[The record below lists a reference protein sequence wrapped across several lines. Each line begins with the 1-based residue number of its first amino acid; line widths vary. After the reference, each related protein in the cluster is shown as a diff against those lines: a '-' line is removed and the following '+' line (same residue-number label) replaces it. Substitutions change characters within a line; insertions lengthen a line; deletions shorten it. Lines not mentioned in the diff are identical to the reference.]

1 MAGAACLRTGK
12 LTLSS
17 ETAYSDKVFVELLD
31 AGLAELP
38 AQGKATAVNHFLT
51 QACGRE
57 TTLAELGL
65 TLPDRMP

>member
-1 MAGAACLRTGK
+1 
-12 LTLSS
+12 LTVSG

-51 QACGRE
+51 QACARE
-57 TTLAELGL
+57 TTLADLGL